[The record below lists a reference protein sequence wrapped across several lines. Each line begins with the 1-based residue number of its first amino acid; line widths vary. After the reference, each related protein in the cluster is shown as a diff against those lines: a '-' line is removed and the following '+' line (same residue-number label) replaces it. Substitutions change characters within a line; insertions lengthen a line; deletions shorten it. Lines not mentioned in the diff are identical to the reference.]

1 VPITT
6 FGVSPKGLFTM
17 HKKLLAGLGAVALS
31 LTMAVGTA
39 APAQAAPPPTANA
52 QQLADVAP
60 AQITQTID
68 GVGTFVGTFTPT
80 DFSSQGGVLT
90 VVGDLVGNFT
100 TVGGQVIPIDQES
113 TTTVTSALANQ
124 ACDILNLDLGP
135 LHLDVLGLVVDL
147 SDVQLDITAE
157 PGPGNLLGNLL
168 CAVAGLL
175 DQNGGG
181 LGNLLNRLL
190 GL

>member
-1 VPITT
+1 
-6 FGVSPKGLFTM
+6 M
-17 HKKLLAGLGAVALS
+17 QKKLLAGLGAVALS
-31 LTMAVGTA
+31 MAMTVGA
-39 APAQAAPPPTANA
+39 VAPAQAAPPPTANA
-52 QQLADVAP
+52 QELAAVSP

-80 DFSSQGGVLT
+80 DFTSQGGTLQ
-90 VVGDLVGNFT
+90 VVGDLVGQFT
-100 TVGGQVIPIDQES
+100 TVGGQVIPIDQTT
-113 TTTVTSALANQ
+113 TTTVVGAAATQ

-175 DQNGGG
+175 DRGATGG
-181 LGNLLNRLL
+181 LGALLDRLL